1 MTLPR
6 ILLAVLLIALAARI
20 AAADDPALRA
30 AKHHFERGEKLY
42 ALTKFSEALN
52 EYQLAF
58 DAKPIPD
65 FLFNIGQCYRNLGDY
80 DAAIFSYQKYLKLAP
95 DAPNRDKVEQLIS
108 DLAAKRDQSD
118 TQRFGLQRHPPP
130 PGPQGPQ
137 APQGPV
143 EHAPDRPVYTRWWFW
158 TGAAVVLGA
167 AGGVTTYELTR
178 PKGPPTTT
186 LGNIVFGQ

>member
-6 ILLAVLLIALAARI
+6 LLLALVLTALVARAAG
-20 AAADDPALRA
+20 ADDPALRA

-42 ALTKFSEALN
+42 ALTKFTEALD
-52 EYQLAF
+52 EYQRAF

-108 DLAAKRDQSD
+108 DLQAKKDQSD
-118 TQRFGLQRHPPP
+118 TQRLGLQRPRTPAPPP
-130 PGPQGPQ
+130 
-137 APQGPV
+137 A
-143 EHAPDRPVYTRWWFW
+143 EHAPDRPVYARWWFW
-158 TGAAVVLGA
+158 TGAVVLGA
-167 AGGVTTYELTR
+167 AGGVTLYEVTR
-178 PKGPPTTT
+178 SSGPPSTN
-186 LGNIVFGQ
+186 LGNIVFGK

>member
-6 ILLAVLLIALAARI
+6 ILLALALTALAARV
-20 AAADDPALRA
+20 AAADDPALRD

-42 ALTKFSEALN
+42 ALTKFSEALA
-52 EYQLAF
+52 EYQQAF

-118 TQRFGLQRHPPP
+118 TQRFGLQRRTPAPEPPP
-130 PGPQGPQ
+130 
-137 APQGPV
+137 A
-143 EHAPDRPVYTRWWFW
+143 EHPPDRPLYARWWFW
-158 TGAAVVLGA
+158 TGAVVLGA
-167 AGGVTTYELTR
+167 AGGVTIYEVTR
-178 PKGPPTTT
+178 SSGPPSTN
-186 LGNIVFGQ
+186 LGNIVFGK

>member
-6 ILLAVLLIALAARI
+6 ILLALALTALAARV

-42 ALTKFSEALN
+42 ALTKFSEALA
-52 EYQLAF
+52 EYQQAF

-118 TQRFGLQRHPPP
+118 TQRFGLQRRTPAPEPPP
-130 PGPQGPQ
+130 
-137 APQGPV
+137 A
-143 EHAPDRPVYTRWWFW
+143 EHPPDRPLYARWWFW
-158 TGAAVVLGA
+158 TGVVVLGA

-178 PKGPPTTT
+178 SPGPPSTT
-186 LGNIVFGQ
+186 LGNIVFGK